1 MVAAIVIIA
10 VLLIIIAGPGLW
22 AKSVIKRHQAER
34 ADYPGTGG
42 EFARHLID
50 IAGLEGVSVE
60 MTEKQGDHYDPTTRT
75 VRLSEPHMH
84 GKSLAAVTI
93 AAHEVGH
100 ALQHRDDYWAFRMRG
115 PLVAMTNYAVMFAT
129 FGAALSPILAALLKA
144 PGISLLMLVVMVA
157 TLILSAV
164 TRLVTLP
171 VEFDASF
178 GRALPILERGQFVS
192 PEDMK
197 PARELLTAAAMT
209 YVGNWIWSMLIL
221 LRQVLPFLRYL
232 R

>member
-1 MVAAIVIIA
+1 MAGLLIIA
-10 VLLIIIAGPGLW
+10 LLLLIIAGPGLW
-22 AKSVIKRHQAER
+22 AKSVIKRHQTER

-50 IAGLEGVSVE
+50 LAELEGVTVE
-60 MTEKQGDHYDPTTRT
+60 MTEGRGGDHYDPTTRT
-75 VRLSEPHMH
+75 VRLSEAHMH

-100 ALQHRDDYWAFRMRG
+100 ALQHRDRYWAFELRG
-115 PLVAMTNYAVMFAT
+115 PLVSMTNYAVKFAM
-129 FGAALSPILAALLKA
+129 FGALLSTVLGTLLKA
-144 PGISLLMLVVMVA
+144 PGITLLMVIIMLA
-157 TLILSAV
+157 TFVLSAV

-178 GRALPILERGQFVS
+178 GRALPILDRGQFIS
-192 PEDMK
+192 QEDMK

-209 YVGNWIWSMLIL
+209 YVGNWVWSMLLL
-221 LRQVLPFLRYL
+221 LRQLLPFLRFL

>member
-1 MVAAIVIIA
+1 MAGLLIIA
-10 VLLIIIAGPGLW
+10 VLLLIIAGPGFW
-22 AKSVIKRHQAER
+22 AKSVIKRHQTER

-50 IAGLEGVSVE
+50 LAELDGVAVE
-60 MTEKQGDHYDPTTRT
+60 MTDKQGDHYDPSTRT
-75 VRLSEPHMH
+75 VRLTEQHMH

-100 ALQHRDDYWAFRMRG
+100 ALQHRDKYWAFQMRG
-115 PLVAMTNYAVMFAT
+115 PLVSMTNYAVTFAMV
-129 FGAALSPILAALLKA
+129 GAIASPLLAAVFKA
-144 PGISLLMLVVMVA
+144 PGITVLMLIVMVA
-157 TLILSAV
+157 TFVLSAV

-178 GRALPILERGQFVS
+178 GRALPILDRGQFIS
-192 PEDMK
+192 EEDMK

-209 YVGNWIWSMLIL
+209 YVGNWVWSMLLL
-221 LRQVLPFLRYL
+221 LRQILPFLRFL